1 MVNEVVVISDLHI
14 GSDKIDDFDPDIER
28 CFVDFISALMAKGL
42 GVELVINGDFLDFV
56 QASPYK
62 DPDLENET
70 SSGIPLCFTEI
81 QSQAKLNNIAAK
93 HPEVFNA
100 LHAFLAN
107 DKANR
112 LVILP
117 GNHDAD
123 FFFSGVRDLC
133 GSLVCKN
140 IPELS
145 ARLSFHL
152 RSVYR
157 PAACPWAWIEH
168 GHQYDRVN
176 SFFLGEQACWNSNNL
191 PILKDKYGTPRLLE
205 CVGTRFLNRFLN
217 DLDEKY
223 PLVDNVKPFSRF
235 LRVFGA
241 SALTPGTG
249 PIKAAL
255 AVYSMLTFL
264 TKTAR
269 ANPTDLLSAA
279 AEREGML
286 EDCFTAMFN
295 SLSPADRKQF
305 IDAATA
311 RGYVFSRPL
320 QMVIADRD
328 EFLALLQFLEN
339 HIDLLDGFQTD
350 DVFLSAG
357 EEGTLELAKGYT
369 VNETQELYRAAE
381 RIIETDPT
389 VKMVTMGH
397 THEPVRQ
404 AIQGRYINTGSWT
417 RYYQFDNKDKTR
429 PWSMLKED
437 SYRAFPYELNYLA
450 LTPESSAP
458 FELSTFKMRAND
470 TC

>member
-1 MVNEVVVISDLHI
+1 
-14 GSDKIDDFDPDIER
+14 
-28 CFVDFISALMAKGL
+28 
-42 GVELVINGDFLDFV
+42 
-56 QASPYK
+56 
-62 DPDLENET
+62 
-70 SSGIPLCFTEI
+70 
-81 QSQAKLNNIAAK
+81 
-93 HPEVFNA
+93 
-100 LHAFLAN
+100 
-107 DKANR
+107 
-112 LVILP
+112 
-117 GNHDAD
+117 
-123 FFFSGVRDLC
+123 
-133 GSLVCKN
+133 
-140 IPELS
+140 
-145 ARLSFHL
+145 
-152 RSVYR
+152 
-157 PAACPWAWIEH
+157 
-168 GHQYDRVN
+168 
-176 SFFLGEQACWNSNNL
+176 
-191 PILKDKYGTPRLLE
+191 
-205 CVGTRFLNRFLN
+205 
-217 DLDEKY
+217 
-223 PLVDNVKPFSRF
+223 
-235 LRVFGA
+235 
-241 SALTPGTG
+241 
-249 PIKAAL
+249 
-255 AVYSMLTFL
+255 
-264 TKTAR
+264 
-269 ANPTDLLSAA
+269 
-279 AEREGML
+279 ML